1 MRYLLGLLRHLLALK
16 RFVFLTSDSVLL
28 HEKLKVYFINVTT
41 SHYLNIIPQA
51 LSRICKMSFQVPG
64 WVFCVFF
71 LIFFSF
77 SFSFFFTEFRKWLK
91 SNWLPEDLSSCYM

>member
-41 SHYLNIIPQA
+41 SHYLNVIPQA

-71 LIFFSF
+71 LIFFLF
-77 SFSFFFTEFRKWLK
+77 LFFFFYRI
-91 SNWLPEDLSSCYM
+91 